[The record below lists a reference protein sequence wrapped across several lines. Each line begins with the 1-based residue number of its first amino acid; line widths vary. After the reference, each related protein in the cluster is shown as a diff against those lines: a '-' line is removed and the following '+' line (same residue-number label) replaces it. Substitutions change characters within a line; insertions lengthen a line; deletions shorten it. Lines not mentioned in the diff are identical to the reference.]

1 MSAFV
6 KASDIREDT
15 FDWGTIGWRCGPA
28 STGAK
33 TLVVM
38 DVTISPGQRHDFHKH
53 PEQDEVIVV
62 RSGRL
67 KQYLEQE
74 SELLGPGDS
83 VFVPA
88 DVVHASIAVGDEPAV
103 LQVVIAPALGED
115 TGYEL
120 VDMSTVE
127 PYASLRD

>member
-1 MSAFV
+1 MSVFM
-6 KASDIREDT
+6 KADDVRVDA

-38 DVTISPGQRHDFHKH
+38 DVTILPGQRHDFHKH

-67 KQYLEQE
+67 KQYVEE
-74 SELLGPGDS
+74 GSELLGPGDS

-88 DVVHASIAVGDEPAV
+88 DVVHASVALGDEPAV
-103 LQVVIAPALGED
+103 LEVVIAPALGED